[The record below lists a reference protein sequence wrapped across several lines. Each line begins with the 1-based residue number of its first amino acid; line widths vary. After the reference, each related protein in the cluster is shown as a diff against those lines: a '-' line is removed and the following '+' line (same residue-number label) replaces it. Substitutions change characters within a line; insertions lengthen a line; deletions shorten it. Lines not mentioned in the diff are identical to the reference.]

1 MQDGEGTRTSV
12 AAAQIALEDK
22 HLEVLYRRLDAVRVE
37 VEQRLANARRDPI
50 TGTPGSRSERDA
62 LVSMHEQRLAV
73 LNGVDDRL
81 CFGRL
86 DMADEATRYVGR
98 IGLADAASN
107 PLLMDWRADA
117 AGVFYQAT
125 AANPQDVVRR
135 RHIATTARRVT
146 GVDDDILIMDALT
159 DATRDTVTGH
169 DSLLTALDAARTGH
183 MRDIVSTIQ
192 AEQDRIIRSE
202 MRGVVVVQGGPGTG
216 KTVVALHR
224 VAYLLYAHRD
234 RIARSG
240 ALIVGPN
247 RGFLEYIDRVLPA
260 LGETG
265 VLMRTVG
272 QLYPGIETSLHD
284 SPAVAVLKGDIR
296 MADLIKAGVRARQR
310 FPAAPI
316 ELRVDSSTVAL
327 LPTDVAGAMR
337 RARDSRKPYNEA
349 RSVFVKDLL
358 NRLAGR
364 LAKTL
369 RINMDDDSRVDLT
382 ADLRDSRDVRRE
394 VNLCWMPVTPEQF
407 VRDLFADPIRLAALG
422 NWLSE
427 SDVADL
433 VRPGDSPWTISD
445 ISLLDEAAEL
455 LGEYDPASGAATA
468 ADAAQRKLDVA
479 YAREV
484 LSGSGPAAK
493 MMTAEQLADRYAST
507 ESLAPTAER
516 AAADRQWIFGHVVV
530 DEAQEVSAME
540 WRMLM
545 RRCPSRSMT
554 IVGDPAQTSSAAG
567 VGSWNDAL
575 WPYVQDRWRIE
586 QLTINYRTPAL
597 IMRVAGDVLVAGG
610 IHDTPPNSV
619 REGEWAPLAVDLAAP
634 HAPTLADL
642 VAFERNL
649 IMHGTIALVCDESV
663 RELAQDAVTL
673 AMSATTNNTDVDVEV
688 RVCSVSDVKGLEF
701 DSVLLFDPSRIVD
714 NSIRAPQDLYVA
726 ITRPTQRLVVA
737 HSGSLPDL
745 LVIPQDLAH

>member
-12 AAAQIALEDK
+12 AAAQIALEDE
-22 HLEVLYRRLDAVRVE
+22 HLDLLYRRLDAVRIE
-37 VEQRLANARRDPI
+37 VEQRLAKARRDPI

-117 AGVFYQAT
+117 AAVFYQAT

-272 QLYPGIETSLHD
+272 QLFPGIETSTHD
-284 SPAVAVLKGDIR
+284 SPTVAVLKGDIR
-296 MADLIKAGVRARQR
+296 MADLIKAGVQARQR
-310 FPAAPI
+310 VPAVPI
-316 ELRVDSSTVAL
+316 ELRVDSSTLTL

-358 NRLAGR
+358 NRLAAR

-369 RINMDDDSRVDLT
+369 RINMDDDTRVDLV
-382 ADLRDSRDVRRE
+382 ADLRESRDVRRE
-394 VNLCWMPVTPEQF
+394 VNLCWMPVTPERF
-407 VRDLFADPIRLAALG
+407 LRDLFSDPIRLAALG
-422 NWLSE
+422 SWLSE
-427 SDVADL
+427 SDIAAL
-433 VRPGDSPWTISD
+433 VRPADATWTIGD

-455 LGEYDPASGAATA
+455 LGDYDPANAAAVA

-493 MMTAEQLADRYAST
+493 MMTAEQLADRYASS

-540 WRMLM
+540 WRMIM

-554 IVGDPAQTSSAAG
+554 IVGDPAQTSSPAG
-567 VGSWNDAL
+567 VGSWSGAL

-586 QLTINYRTPAL
+586 QLTINYRTPAR
-597 IMRVAGDVLVAGG
+597 IMRVAADVLVAGG
-610 IHDTPPNSV
+610 IHDAPPNSV
-619 REGEWAPLAVDLAAP
+619 REGEWAPVAVDLGAP
-634 HAPTLADL
+634 DAPTLAKL
-642 VAFERNL
+642 VAIERNL
-649 IMHGTIALVCDESV
+649 IVHGTIALVCDETDH
-663 RELAQDAVTL
+663 ELAQGALTL
-673 AMSATTNNTDVDVEV
+673 AMAATTNTPDVDVEV

-737 HSGSLPDL
+737 HNGTLPDL
-745 LVIPQDLAH
+745 LVIPQHQAH